1 MPTPRSPFGTIGSY
15 TSGGAVGGITPGA
28 PYSGGTPFGQKYPV
42 PDPLEIARRT
52 AQGNLANLADY
63 EAYANKIDAAQYIKM
78 MNQIRQGNPDYD
90 KQVLLNA
97 GMISDELAGKIPQD
111 VVDQLTQLGAERGV
125 QIGSPGSPN
134 TNAAL
139 MKAFYDTSTRQQELG
154 AKNYLNFQASIPR
167 TTLTDPSKFGA
178 DPNSVYTAQ
187 LLANAI
193 NASPDPEQRYYQELA
208 AAQSGIKA
216 GRAAS
221 GGGGGI
227 QPGAYTPPTLTPY
240 RPAPPP
246 GPTML
251 SGGFR
256 EDPWVPTNQDYAN
269 FNTGFNKTPPT
280 TAPSGDW
287 TQEDEDFFNSLESGY
302 FGEEGDPFE
311 VPQGNVGQWGNPYW
325 NPFEDADVGAF

>member
-15 TSGGAVGGITPGA
+15 SSGGGGSIGGITPGA
-28 PYSGGTPFGQKYPV
+28 PYGGGTPFGQKYPV
-42 PDPLEIARRT
+42 PDPIEIARRT
-52 AQGNLANLADY
+52 AAGNLANLGTY
-63 EAYANKIDAAQYIKM
+63 EEYAGKIDAAQYIKM

-111 VVDQLTQLGAERGV
+111 VVDQLTQLGAERGI

-139 MKAFYDTSTRQQELG
+139 MKAFYDTSTNQQAAG

-193 NASPDPEQRYYQELA
+193 NAAPDPEQKYWQEMS
-208 AAQSGIKA
+208 AAQSGVNA
-216 GRAAS
+216 GRNAY
-221 GGGGGI
+221 GGGGI
-227 QPGAYTPPTLTPY
+227 QTGGYTPPTLTPY

-246 GPTML
+246 GPTSV

-256 EDPWVPTNQDYAN
+256 EDPWVPSDQDYA
-269 FNTGFNKTPPT
+269 K
-280 TAPSGDW
+280 
-287 TQEDEDFFNSLESGY
+287 FNSNFSTPAGYNPNGNWSPQDEEDMNAVMYGY
-302 FGEEGDPFE
+302 FGDESQQTPYQFGVPDFTGDYGEWDPF
-311 VPQGNVGQWGNPYW
+311 
-325 NPFEDADVGAF
+325 ADEIGGY